1 MDAGLTRVTLPVKV
15 VLGVAVAVKRQP
27 RLLARRA
34 VGEGD
39 VEVSNVVEEMNLI
52 LVKEEAGGNGV
63 DGSITPSL
71 VEETAILV
79 QRLEEVEVRLAAEP
93 LKATNLK
100 VGPLESMLA

>member
-1 MDAGLTRVTLPVKV
+1 
-15 VLGVAVAVKRQP
+15 VAVQRQP
-27 RLLARRA
+27 RLLTRRA

-39 VEVSNVVEEMNLI
+39 VEVSNVVEEMNLV

-63 DGSITPSL
+63 HGSITPSL

-93 LKATNLK
+93 LKAANLK
-100 VGPLESMLA
+100 VGPLKSMLV

>member
-1 MDAGLTRVTLPVKV
+1 M
-15 VLGVAVAVKRQP
+15 AVQRQP
-27 RLLARRA
+27 RLLARGA

-39 VEVSNVVEEMNLI
+39 VEVSNIVEEMKLF
-52 LVKEEAGGNGV
+52 LVQEEAGGNGMN
-63 DGSITPSL
+63 GGITPSL

-93 LKATNLK
+93 LKAANLK